1 MTAPWM
7 PPLPDG
13 GPARFRCESCEGSGR
28 DGHMM
33 YQGEFQPP
41 EDGPCP
47 DCDGRGWHL
56 EKNAVDADQMRR
68 AQADAARA
76 ALEAAATKCESI
88 YRKWNAGSENADRYR
103 VQDETVDACAHFI
116 RALAKEVT

>member
-1 MTAPWM
+1 MSADWM
-7 PPLPDG
+7 PPLPRAAIDEHNLQG
-13 GPARFRCESCEGSGR
+13 GRVLDTA
-28 DGHMM
+28 
-33 YQGEFQPP
+33 
-41 EDGPCP
+41 
-47 DCDGRGWHL
+47 
-56 EKNAVDADQMRR
+56 AQMRR